1 MSMNGNPDLASHD
14 FSDAFDSDDLEAGV
28 YFRTLLLDEGLV
40 SKRVSRLLAVREKKQ
55 QAEGQEQQVHAATE
69 YIRELVWI
77 RAHTLLTRIAG
88 GEANVG
94 RLKQLADDPENLLLA
109 SRLLQRG
116 DDGFLQEIVDSH
128 QAETWSWLRDRVCDG
143 TLDRFAGK
151 FVASWTTDESQ
162 LVAADNPVEAARMA
176 SQMHNVPMDMIA
188 VTYVDTGLGPM
199 EISDVGSWPD
209 EE

>member
-1 MSMNGNPDLASHD
+1 MSIGKYPDLATHD
-14 FSDAFDSDDLEAGV
+14 FSAAYDLDELEAAV
-28 YFRTLLLDEGLV
+28 YFRSLLLDDV
-40 SKRVSRLLAVREKKQ
+40 SVSNRVRRLLEVREKQ
-55 QAEGQEQQVHAATE
+55 QAEGKEQQVHAATE

-199 EISDVGSWPD
+199 EVSDVGSWPD

>member
-40 SKRVSRLLAVREKKQ
+40 SKRVSRLLAVREKQ

-77 RAHTLLTRIAG
+77 RAHTRLAHIAG

-94 RLKQLADDPENLLLA
+94 RLKQLADDPENLPLA
-109 SRLLQRG
+109 SCLLQRG
-116 DDGFLQEIVDSH
+116 DDGFLQEMILCH
-128 QAETWSWLRDRVCDG
+128 QAQTWSWLRDRVCDG
-143 TLDRFAGK
+143 TLERFAGK
-151 FVASWTTDESQ
+151 HVASWTTDESQ
-162 LVAADNPVEAARMA
+162 IVVADNPVEAGRIA
-176 SQMHNVPMDMIA
+176 SQKHNVPMDMIA
-188 VTYVDTGLGPM
+188 VTFVDTGLGPM
-199 EISDVGSWPD
+199 EVSDFGSWPD